1 MEQTSKPPNQNN
13 LEIKGKTTMI
23 KELKQGIVHLK
34 PDITLEHIKEY
45 EGKNICVFYSVAGND
60 RNGFMTIV
68 SVYGE
73 LEIHPENDENYRV
86 LVDKD
91 IYAYFTLSDVGMIAQ
106 TKGKRANIA
115 LRCEQEWN
123 TSELI

>member
-1 MEQTSKPPNQNN
+1 
-13 LEIKGKTTMI
+13 MI

-34 PDITLEHIKEY
+34 PDITLDHLKRY
-45 EGKNICVFYSVAGND
+45 EGENVCVYFSVAGND
-60 RNGFMTIV
+60 RNGFMTSI

-86 LVDKD
+86 LIDKD
-91 IYAYFTLSDVGMIAQ
+91 TYAYFSLKDVGVIAQ

-115 LRCEQEWN
+115 LKCQQE
-123 TSELI
+123 